1 MIKFKIEHI
10 SDNRAWS
17 LCPYHDDTVR
27 PNLSISLDK
36 EYYGRFKCWACGK
49 EGNLTDKQM
58 EELNLSKKKKR
69 LKPISINWERLTQE
83 YALYSDKWREL
94 QELWDVRNTALL
106 QFRCGWDGEA
116 YTFPMY
122 NIVGSGLCTTG
133 IQRVWL
139 DGKNKRAVYGSQLGL
154 FMPNCL
160 DDNTIFIVE
169 GISDAVA
176 VYDLG
181 FDVIGK
187 PCATYGDKIIQ
198 HFLLESDIHSV
209 IVIPDN
215 DEVGIKSAVN
225 TIKALRRIV
234 SCNMFEFDGAKDIR
248 EHISKT
254 SKDQVTKELGQY
266 IQ

>member
-1 MIKFKIEHI
+1 MIKFKIEYV

-17 LCPYHDDTVR
+17 FCPFHDDRTR

-36 EYYGRFKCWACGK
+36 EYYGRFKCWACSK

-58 EELNLSKKKKR
+58 KELNLSKKKKR
-69 LKPISINWERLTQE
+69 LKPTSINWEGLTELYNSDLYKEARLQ
-83 YALYSDKWREL
+83 K
-94 QELWDVRNTALL
+94 LWNVSSNSLL
-106 QFRCGWDGEA
+106 QFRVGWDGEA

-139 DGKNKRAVYGSQLGL
+139 DGRKKAVHGSQLGL
-154 FMPNCL
+154 FIPECL

-169 GISDAVA
+169 GVSDAVA

-181 FDVIGK
+181 LDVIGK

-198 HFLLESDIHSV
+198 HFLIESDIHSA
-209 IVIPDN
+209 IIIPDKGWA
-215 DEVGIKSAVN
+215 GIKSGVN
-225 TIKALRRIV
+225 IVKALKDIV
-234 SCNMFEFDGAKDIR
+234 SCNVFAFDGDNDIR
-248 EHISKT
+248 EYISKVGRA
-254 SKDQVTKELGQY
+254 QVVKELEFY
-266 IQ
+266 IT